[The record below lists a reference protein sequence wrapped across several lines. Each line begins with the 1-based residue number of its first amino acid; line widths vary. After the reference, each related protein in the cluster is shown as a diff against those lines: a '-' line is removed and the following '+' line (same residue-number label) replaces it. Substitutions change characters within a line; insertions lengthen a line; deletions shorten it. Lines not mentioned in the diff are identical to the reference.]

1 MCALTLRSR
10 ELGAYATF
18 LGVSGGFNE
27 VLAGPNPC
35 DHAQVNSGTRARAYE
50 RVTRLSGAKLDLPEL
65 FAESARLL
73 ATALPHDTACWHTMD
88 PATLIE
94 TGVHFENM
102 PHADAHV
109 AKIAYLS
116 DDYNNFV
123 QLAQG
128 RRHSGVLSEETGG
141 QLDRSQRYR
150 ELLRPQNFR
159 GELRTAFVVDGA
171 CWGCFAFFREAP
183 ADFST
188 DERDFAHQLSSLL
201 GRAFR
206 AAGVH
211 GRATGAGAALW
222 PGLLLLDGRR
232 RVESVNA
239 PAQRWL
245 EELGFHGAPEHDP
258 LPFALLAVA
267 ERVRGPAQ
275 EATTRV
281 RGSSGTWIQLHAS
294 SASGSGEQ
302 GRVAIILQAA
312 TPPAIAPLI
321 SAAYGFTSRERELIE
336 LVLQGS
342 GTAEIAARL
351 FISPHTVQGH
361 LKSIF
366 AKAGV
371 RSRRE
376 LVTRVFVQ
384 HDASARL

>member
-1 MCALTLRSR
+1 MNSR
-10 ELGAYATF
+10 
-18 LGVSGGFNE
+18 
-27 VLAGPNPC
+27 
-35 DHAQVNSGTRARAYE
+35 TRARAHE
-50 RVTRLSGAKLDLPEL
+50 GVTRLSGAKLDLPEL
-65 FAESARLL
+65 FLEATRLL

-94 TGVHFENM
+94 TGAHFENM
-102 PHADAHV
+102 PRADAHV

-141 QLDRSQRYR
+141 QPDRSPRYR
-150 ELLRPQNFR
+150 ELLRPQNFW

-206 AAGVH
+206 AAGVQ
-211 GRATGAGAALW
+211 GRATGAGALW
-222 PGLLLLDGRR
+222 PGLLLLNGRR
-232 RVESVNA
+232 EVESVNA

-245 EELGFHGAPEHDP
+245 EELGFDGAPERDP

-267 ERVRGPAQ
+267 ERVRASAG
-275 EATTRV
+275 EASTRV
-281 RGSSGTWIQLHAS
+281 RGKSGTWIQLHAS
-294 SASGSGEQ
+294 PASGSAEP

-376 LVTRVFVQ
+376 LVTRVFVR
-384 HDASARL
+384 HEASALL

>member
-1 MCALTLRSR
+1 
-10 ELGAYATF
+10 
-18 LGVSGGFNE
+18 V
-27 VLAGPNPC
+27 
-35 DHAQVNSGTRARAYE
+35 DHGTRVRAYE

-65 FAESARLL
+65 FVESARLL
-73 ATALPHDTACWHTMD
+73 ATALPHESACWHTMD

-94 TGVHFENM
+94 TGAHFENM
-102 PHADAHV
+102 PRADAHV
-109 AKIAYLS
+109 AQTAYLS
-116 DDYNNFV
+116 DDYNTFV
-123 QLAQG
+123 QLARG

-141 QLDRSQRYR
+141 RLDRSPRYR

-159 GELRTAFVVDGA
+159 GELRSTFVVDGA

-183 ADFST
+183 RDFSA
-188 DERDFAHQLSSLL
+188 DERDFAHQLSALL

-206 AAGVH
+206 AAGMH
-211 GRATGAGAALW
+211 DRATGAGLALW
-222 PGLLLLDGRR
+222 PGLLLLNGRR
-232 RVESVNA
+232 AVESVNP

-245 EELGFHGAPEHDP
+245 EELGFHGAPERDP

-267 ERVRGPAQ
+267 ERVRDRRSGDAS
-275 EATTRV
+275 ARV
-281 RGSSGTWIQLHAS
+281 RGKSGTWIQLHAS
-294 SASGSGEQ
+294 SASGSGEP
-302 GRVAIILQAA
+302 GRVAIIMQAA

-384 HDASARL
+384 HEGARVQG